1 MINTGMAIT
10 MDIGSPTTIHPSNKQ
25 DVGDRL
31 ARLALAKD
39 YNKDILASGL
49 LYQSYRVQEGKV
61 VIDFIYDKGLMSYKS
76 SLAGFEFAGEDQI
89 YVSAEAKIVNNQVIA
104 WSDLVSDPKYVRYG
118 WRDYFEGTLFNG

>member
-1 MINTGMAIT
+1 M
-10 MDIGSPTTIHPSNKQ
+10 
-25 DVGDRL
+25 
-31 ARLALAKD
+31 ALAKD

-104 WSDLVSDPKYVRYG
+104 WSDLVSDPKYVKYG